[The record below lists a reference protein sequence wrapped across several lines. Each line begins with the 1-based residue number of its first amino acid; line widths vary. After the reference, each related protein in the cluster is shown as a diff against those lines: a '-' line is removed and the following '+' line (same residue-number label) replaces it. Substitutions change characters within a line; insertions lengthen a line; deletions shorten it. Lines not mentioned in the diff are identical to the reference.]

1 MSNIV
6 LPNIKAAQR
15 LIKYTGFQNIPIINA
30 VKNGEY
36 LGRIPNLITKDEPIG
51 TSSLGTPIYTDL
63 TLVGGFS
70 YTDNISEK
78 TVTIEN
84 DVRIE
89 TVLITVTQP
98 VRVIKT
104 EIQGRDGTVKEY
116 IGRDDAHITI
126 NGVITG
132 SNGVYPREQVKAL
145 KEWLDAPVS
154 KSIVTWWLDNLGISE
169 IVVENYTIPQVQGGY
184 SYQMFSIDAISDI
197 PVQLRIT
204 SGNV

>member
-36 LGRIPNLITKDEPIG
+36 LGRIPNLVTKDEPIG

>member
-1 MSNIV
+1 
-6 LPNIKAAQR
+6 
-15 LIKYTGFQNIPIINA
+15 
-30 VKNGEY
+30 
-36 LGRIPNLITKDEPIG
+36 
-51 TSSLGTPIYTDL
+51 
-63 TLVGGFS
+63 
-70 YTDNISEK
+70 
-78 TVTIEN
+78 
-84 DVRIE
+84 
-89 TVLITVTQP
+89 